1 MRITQRVIH
10 MLLLA
15 CLGLACTSALAGAG
29 VPQWKDTGPVTK
41 KKQQEVNSGSWKPQ
55 AQPAPKEDQ
64 ENPTTRARTVK
75 PMTTAKPD
83 AWRKP
88 GIGTSVKAGGDK
100 RLSRGIYLLTGRNQP

>member
-64 ENPTTRARTVK
+64 ENPYNEGEDSETYDDGET
-75 PMTTAKPD
+75 
-83 AWRKP
+83 
-88 GIGTSVKAGGDK
+88 
-100 RLSRGIYLLTGRNQP
+100 